1 MLAPISQGKQSL
13 KAEISCLYSYLRAS
27 YYLSGITSK
36 SLELDGGVRR
46 EYLLRPLKTMSNA
59 LFGLNTAH
67 RALFNEN
74 GATPAAA
81 MIASAFVCV
90 ACTGLIFPD
99 APSIAGFECRDTPYS
114 IMSCQ

>member
-1 MLAPISQGKQSL
+1 MPLQPSQSL
-13 KAEISCLYSYLRAS
+13 LHLF
-27 YYLSGITSK
+27 GITSK
-36 SLELDGGVRR
+36 SLEPEGSVRR
-46 EYLLRPLKTMSNA
+46 EYLLRLQKTMSNA

-99 APSIAGFECRDTPYS
+99 APSVAGFECRDTPYS